1 MSDGKL
7 PASSQ
12 SGAAASGKGG
22 PMSSCDGSL
31 PASAAPG
38 AAASSKDTV
47 LPTCD
52 RPEEEAVCQGH
63 PDLPWPCDEELQ
75 DMMEAS
81 LDFA

>member
-7 PASSQ
+7 PAFSQ
-12 SGAAASGKGG
+12 SGAAA
-22 PMSSCDGSL
+22 
-31 PASAAPG
+31 AVPG

-75 DMMEAS
+75 DMMEDS
-81 LDFA
+81 FDFA